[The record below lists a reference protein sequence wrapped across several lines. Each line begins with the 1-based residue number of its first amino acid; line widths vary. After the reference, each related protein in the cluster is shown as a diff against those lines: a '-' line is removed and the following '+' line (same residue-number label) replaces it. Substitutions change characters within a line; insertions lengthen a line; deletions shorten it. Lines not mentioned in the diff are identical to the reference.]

1 MNKMQIII
9 LLGGF
14 VLAGLCLFLILSPF
28 DIFYAY
34 QHPVDTSTWTFV
46 QVTCPAPIDS
56 CDKGVTAIG
65 KAICDDC
72 NSGATSR
79 WVWFGV
85 WEAMVVIGTGIGI
98 YSARKS

>member
-9 LLGGF
+9 LLGGLI
-14 VLAGLCLFLILSPF
+14 LAGLCLFLILSPF

-34 QHPVDTSTWTFV
+34 QHP
-46 QVTCPAPIDS
+46 
-56 CDKGVTAIG
+56 

-79 WVWFGV
+79 WIWFGV
-85 WEAMVVIGTGIGI
+85 WEAMVVIGTGVGI
-98 YSARKS
+98 YSARKA